1 MAEQTIREASENTA
15 EAISDATQATA
26 TLVQNAGKAT
36 THKVIE
42 KATEYKD
49 VYTTVH
55 EMAQHFWERVPYLLI
70 ALTVFL
76 IFWLISKVFKYFVVK
91 TLSGR
96 AKRKQN
102 LVLVLNRI
110 GSTFIVFIGFMIAL
124 VIAIPGFTPAQLI
137 SALGIGSV
145 AIGFAFKDIFQ
156 NMLSGILILLSE
168 PFRIGDEIVTGTF
181 TGVVEDIQIRATYI
195 RTGDGRRI
203 VIPNANLFTNP
214 VTVNTA
220 FVKRQCTF
228 DVGIS
233 YQANIQDAKTI
244 ILDVLD
250 QVRTIQSQPTP
261 SVQVKTLGDFSI
273 VLHISWWVDVKEVGI
288 GASIDEVQILLKEAL
303 TAKGINIPYP
313 IQQLVM
319 DQTTVVPGSENNG
332 LTPAKSEF

>member
-26 TLVQNAGKAT
+26 TLVQKAGQAT
-36 THKVIE
+36 THKVLE

-55 EMAQHFWERVPYLLI
+55 EMAAHFWERLPYLLI
-70 ALTVFL
+70 AFTVFI

-244 ILDVLD
+244 ILEVLD
-250 QVRTIQSQPTP
+250 QVRTIQSQPAP

-288 GASIDEVQILLKEAL
+288 GASIDEVQILVKEAL